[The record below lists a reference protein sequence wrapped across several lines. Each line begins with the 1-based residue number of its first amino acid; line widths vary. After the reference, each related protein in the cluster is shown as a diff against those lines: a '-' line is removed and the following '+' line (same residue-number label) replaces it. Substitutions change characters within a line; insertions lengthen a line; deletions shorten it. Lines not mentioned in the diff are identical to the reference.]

1 MYKNMVNHVF
11 VFVCIH
17 LCIIWVTR
25 TNRMYN
31 FIDIEKISYFI
42 MIYLNLEI
50 GLLKYQNNLFRHDV
64 VIVVIQKNV
73 DYSNETLTNFL
84 LKLM

>member
-17 LCIIWVTR
+17 LCILMVTG
-25 TNRMYN
+25 TNRMYY
-31 FIDIEKISYFI
+31 FIDIEKLSYFI

-50 GLLKYQNNLFRHDV
+50 GLLKYPNNLF
-64 VIVVIQKNV
+64 
-73 DYSNETLTNFL
+73 
-84 LKLM
+84 

>member
-17 LCIIWVTR
+17 LCILWVTG

-42 MIYLNLEI
+42 MIYSNLEI
-50 GLLKYQNNLFRHDV
+50 ELLKYQTSIDEEV
-64 VIVVIQKNV
+64 
-73 DYSNETLTNFL
+73 L
-84 LKLM
+84 LNGR

>member
-17 LCIIWVTR
+17 LCILWVTG

-31 FIDIEKISYFI
+31 FIDIEKI
-42 MIYLNLEI
+42 
-50 GLLKYQNNLFRHDV
+50 LFHYDLFKSGIR
-64 VIVVIQKNV
+64 IAKISK
-73 DYSNETLTNFL
+73 
-84 LKLM
+84 

>member
-17 LCIIWVTR
+17 LCILWVTG

-42 MIYLNLEI
+42 MIYSNLEI
-50 GLLKYQNNLFRHDV
+50 GLLKYQ
-64 VIVVIQKNV
+64 K
-73 DYSNETLTNFL
+73 
-84 LKLM
+84 

>member
-17 LCIIWVTR
+17 LCILWVTG

-31 FIDIEKISYFI
+31 FIDIEKLSYFI

-50 GLLKYQNNLFRHDV
+50 GLQTYQNNLFRNDV
-64 VIVVIQKNV
+64 IIVVI
-73 DYSNETLTNFL
+73 
-84 LKLM
+84 

>member
-17 LCIIWVTR
+17 LCILWVTG

-31 FIDIEKISYFI
+31 FIDIEKISFHYDLFKSGNRTTKI
-42 MIYLNLEI
+42 
-50 GLLKYQNNLFRHDV
+50 LKQPF
-64 VIVVIQKNV
+64 
-73 DYSNETLTNFL
+73 
-84 LKLM
+84 